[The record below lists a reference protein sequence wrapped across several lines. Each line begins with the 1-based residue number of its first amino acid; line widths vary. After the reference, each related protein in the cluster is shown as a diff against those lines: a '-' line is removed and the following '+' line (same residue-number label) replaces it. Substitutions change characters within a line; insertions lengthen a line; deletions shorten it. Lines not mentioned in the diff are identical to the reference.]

1 MSATEDLSQQIKH
14 SPDLPG
20 VYLFRDGVGD
30 VLYVGKALALR
41 RRLAGYLPAFGGESA
56 GRLPVKVLEMAG
68 RAASVEWIV
77 TSNEVEALLLEHNL
91 IKQHRPPFNIRL
103 RDDKSYPYIMIT
115 ATDEFPRVQFTRSP
129 HQKGYLYF
137 GPFSNAAKV
146 RETLDALAKV
156 FPMRTCRGRQPGRR
170 SGSPC
175 LQFHIQRCPG
185 PCIGAVDARGYQDVI
200 DQVVDFLSGRETKVV
215 ARLARSMQ
223 EAAER
228 QDFESAAVYRD
239 RLDALRHVLER
250 QQVESS
256 SLGSADVV
264 GLALDEWGA
273 NLQVFVTRDGKLADR
288 RSLTFENV
296 AARTLRRSSSVL

>member
-1 MSATEDLSQQIKH
+1 M
-14 SPDLPG
+14 
-20 VYLFRDGVGD
+20 
-30 VLYVGKALALR
+30 
-41 RRLAGYLPAFGGESA
+41 
-56 GRLPVKVLEMAG
+56 
-68 RAASVEWIV
+68 
-77 TSNEVEALLLEHNL
+77 
-91 IKQHRPPFNIRL
+91 
-103 RDDKSYPYIMIT
+103 
-115 ATDEFPRVQFTRSP
+115 
-129 HQKGYLYF
+129 
-137 GPFSNAAKV
+137 
-146 RETLDALAKV
+146 
-156 FPMRTCRGRQPGRR
+156 
-170 SGSPC
+170 
-175 LQFHIQRCPG
+175 
-185 PCIGAVDARGYQDVI
+185 
-200 DQVVDFLSGRETKVV
+200 V